1 MRAASLVLA
10 AMAAAA
16 PASGQ
21 PLQPYTVEGDAI
33 PAPLTGRP
41 GDPARGQALMADRHR
56 SLCSLCHPGPFA
68 PPHQQGSL
76 APDLRGI
83 GARLSEGQLRL
94 RLVDMKRLVPG
105 SIMPSYYRAD
115 GFERV
120 ASAWQG
126 KPVLTAEEIEDL
138 IAYLATLKD

>member
-1 MRAASLVLA
+1 MRAASVVLVALTA
-10 AMAAAA
+10 ATPVAAE
-16 PASGQ
+16 
-21 PLQPYTVEGDAI
+21 PYVVEGDAI
-33 PAPLTGRP
+33 PRPLTGQP
-41 GDPARGQALMADRHR
+41 GDPARGQALMADRQR

-83 GARLSEGQLRL
+83 GARLNEGQLRL
-94 RLVDMKRLVPG
+94 RVVDMKRLVPD
-105 SIMPSYYRAD
+105 SIMPSYTRTE

-120 ASAWQG
+120 ATAWRD
-126 KPVLTAEEIEDL
+126 KPVLTAAEIEDV